1 MAEKISLYN
10 LADLKNTSDDAIP
23 NYLNSLKFK
32 QSHRLQDI
40 RLALGYGAFTIAA
53 LCFLWDYQ
61 LGWDSTKHFTA
72 AAVVLYTIINGAL
85 TFWMSMV
92 EKDIVYEGTAPSGEK
107 LTIASSTKKCDPTY
121 NLTVTVSPKS
131 GKPTKIEVSKP
142 FAGWFDEVG
151 YFVAAP
157 FQELLASSVPAI
169 GKRDPKRV
177 KASQEMLNADP
188 ELLEAVLAAE
198 ATGSSTSD
206 QKGARQ
212 RKA

>member
-1 MAEKISLYN
+1 MLTRFP
-10 LADLKNTSDDAIP
+10 DLKNTSDDAIP

-107 LTIASSTKKCDPTY
+107 VRQLVSLPNPPLRCCKC
-121 NLTVTVSPKS
+121 
-131 GKPTKIEVSKP
+131 
-142 FAGWFDEVG
+142 
-151 YFVAAP
+151 
-157 FQELLASSVPAI
+157 
-169 GKRDPKRV
+169 
-177 KASQEMLNADP
+177 
-188 ELLEAVLAAE
+188 
-198 ATGSSTSD
+198 
-206 QKGARQ
+206 
-212 RKA
+212 